1 MNKCR
6 GKWITVELRNTSL
19 RQEMRQSMERRSPSP
34 FFFFERGLKMVARA
48 SMKFLLLKEESDK
61 DKIMVAQ

>member
-1 MNKCR
+1 MDHCGAQKYKSKAGAEAEH
-6 GKWITVELRNTSL
+6 GKERICLISL
-19 RQEMRQSMERRSPSP
+19 SL

-48 SMKFLLLKEESDK
+48 SMKFLFLKEESDK